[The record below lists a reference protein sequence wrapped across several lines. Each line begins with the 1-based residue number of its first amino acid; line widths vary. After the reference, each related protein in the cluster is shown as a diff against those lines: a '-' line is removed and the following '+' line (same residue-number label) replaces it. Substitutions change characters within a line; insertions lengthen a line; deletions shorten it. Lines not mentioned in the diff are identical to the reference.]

1 MAMAI
6 FVFFDEVV
14 EIDRERQEVLDHF
27 GNSYPPALE
36 PVWRGVGREA
46 ENNNIGDDRPPAGP
60 CTWNYHCFCPLSK
73 LQLSIINYW

>member
-1 MAMAI
+1 M
-6 FVFFDEVV
+6 
-14 EIDRERQEVLDHF
+14 LDHF

-73 LQLSIINYW
+73 LQLSIINYWR